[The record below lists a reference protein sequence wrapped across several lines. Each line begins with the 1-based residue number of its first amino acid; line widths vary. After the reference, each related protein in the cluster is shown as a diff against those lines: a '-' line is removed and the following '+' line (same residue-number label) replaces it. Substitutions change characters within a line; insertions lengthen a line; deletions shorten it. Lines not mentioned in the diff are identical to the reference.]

1 MLNLYDENANFKS
14 FDIQVMFQRLLPF
27 SLKNTGKNSQIFL

>member
-14 FDIQVMFQRLLPF
+14 FDIQVCNVLAFYYF
-27 SLKNTGKNSQIFL
+27 FL